1 MIFWLVLK
9 LEINYKV
16 MISWK
21 ILVDLI
27 EKKIVNKIKDGNPSK
42 ESTRQMKTQV
52 DTTQIILKTNNK
64 KNQVKPYA

>member
-1 MIFWLVLK
+1 
-9 LEINYKV
+9 